1 MSAWSNRKESTRPF
15 VLGVDIDGVLAD
27 YDGAMRDHTSKF
39 LNVSRET
46 IPKSDQWSLVRSGWP
61 FESEQHFLD
70 IHRRAVTEKRMFLT
84 MDPIPGAAEALKYL
98 SDLEVH
104 IRIITFRLVVKGAH
118 QTAVADTAAFL
129 DLHNIPYR
137 DLCFLKDK
145 AALAGETDLLIDDAP
160 HNVESVRQTSGEDS
174 AMVFDQPYNQHVQG
188 LRAMNWRDVVN
199 EVERRLEEKIT

>member
-1 MSAWSNRKESTRPF
+1 MSAWSNRKDSSRPF

-39 LNVSRET
+39 MSVPRES
-46 IPKSDQWSLVRSGWP
+46 IPQTNEWSLVRSGWP

-70 IHRRAVTEKRMFLT
+70 THRRAVTEKRMFLT
-84 MDPIPGAAEALKYL
+84 MDPIDGAADALKHL

-160 HNVESVRQTSGEDS
+160 HNVDAVRQASGLDA
-174 AMVFDQPYNQHVQG
+174 AMVFDQPYNRQVEG
-188 LRAMNWRDVVN
+188 LRAMNWNDVVN
-199 EVERRLEEKIT
+199 EVERRLSRN

>member
-1 MSAWSNRKESTRPF
+1 MSAWSKGKEPGRPF

-39 LNVSRET
+39 LGVPRDS
-46 IPKSDQWSLVRSGWP
+46 IPTSDKWSLVQSGWP

-70 IHRRAVTEKRMFLT
+70 IHRRAVIEKRMFLT
-84 MDPIPGAAEALKYL
+84 MDPINGATAALKYL
-98 SDLEVH
+98 SDIDVH

-129 DLHNIPYR
+129 DMNNIPYR

-160 HNVESVRQTSGEDS
+160 HNIEAVRAASGAEA
-174 AMVFDQPYNQHVQG
+174 AMVFDQPYNRHVEG
-188 LRAMNWRDVVN
+188 LRATTWSDVVD
-199 EVERRLEEKIT
+199 EVEKRLKIQ

>member
-1 MSAWSNRKESTRPF
+1 MSAWSSRRDPSRPF
-15 VLGVDIDGVLAD
+15 VLGVDVDGVLAD

-39 LNVSRET
+39 LGVDRGS
-46 IPKSDQWSLVRSGWP
+46 IPVTDQWSLVQSGWP
-61 FESEQHFLD
+61 FESEHQFLD

-84 MDPIPGAAEALKYL
+84 MDPVDGAADALKYL
-98 SDLEVH
+98 SDNDVH

-160 HNVESVRQTSGEDS
+160 HNVDAVRKASGEDA
-174 AMVFDQPYNQHVQG
+174 AMVFDQPYNRHVGG
-188 LRAMNWRDVVN
+188 LRARSWADVVD
-199 EVERRLEEKIT
+199 EVERRLKQN